1 MGNTFELGTSQQIF
15 EFRGVD
21 KFYFAEVT
29 QDDANGYAGGT
40 PVHIPV
46 QEIGK
51 STDSSSEAHYYDNKA
66 MIVVNS
72 ESADTITLTIAPP
85 ALNTLAQLIG
95 KSFDATTGMMVDSPR
110 QNKYYA
116 IMYRTKGTDGGYRY
130 VSRLKGQFNIPEET
144 YATENDGTDTNNTQ
158 ITYTGIYTEYEFNKG
173 VFDGENWSKA
183 GAKGI
188 VVDARYGLADVSSF
202 FEAVQTPDS
211 IEIAPDP
218 HHDVPVTGVTVSPTT
233 GSINVGETLTLTA
246 IVAPEDATD
255 TSVTWGTSDDGVA
268 TVSDSGVVT
277 GVAAGNATITVTTTD
292 GSFTATCAVE
302 VTASTVAVTGV
313 TVSPESDS
321 IAINETLTLTAT
333 VAPENATDKSVS
345 WSSSDDTI
353 ASVSDEGVVTGV
365 AAGNATIT
373 VTTTDGGFTA
383 TCAVEVT
390 S

>member
-1 MGNTFELGTSQQIF
+1 MANFELGTSQQIF

-29 QDDANGYAGGT
+29 QDDADGYTCGT

-51 STDSSSEAHYYDNKA
+51 TTDSSSEAHYYDNKA

-85 ALNTLAQLIG
+85 ALDKLAKLIG
-95 KSFDATTGMMVDSPR
+95 KSFDSTTGMLVDSPR

-173 VFDGENWSKA
+173 VYDGENWSKA
-183 GAKGI
+183 GVKGI
-188 VVDARYGLADVSSF
+188 VVDARYGLADVSNF
-202 FEAVQTPDS
+202 FDSIQTPDS
-211 IEIAPDP
+211 IEVSPDP
-218 HHDVPVTGVTVSPTT
+218 HTDVPVTGVTVAPTT
-233 GSINVGETLTLTA
+233 GTLNVGETLTLTA
-246 IVAPEDATD
+246 TVAPSDATNQN
-255 TSVTWGTSDDGVA
+255 VTYSTSDDAVA
-268 TVSDSGVVT
+268 TVTSAGVVSGV
-277 GVAAGNATITVTTTD
+277 GAGTATITVTTED
-292 GSFTATCAVE
+292 GGFTATCE
-302 VTASTVAVTGV
+302 VTVSAATVAVTGV

-321 IAINETLTLTAT
+321 IAVSETLTLTAT
-333 VAPENATDKSVS
+333 VAPADATNKTVT
-345 WSSSDDTI
+345 WSSSDDSI
-353 ASVSDEGVVTGV
+353 ATVADGVVTGV
-365 AAGNATIT
+365 AAGTATIT
-373 VTTTDGGFTA
+373 VTTQDGGFTD
-383 TCAVEVT
+383 TSEITVT